1 MSGGADSPRGQTLGS
16 SYFLGAVFVAFVVL
30 LWLRGL
36 GRLIVPAL
44 LVGGVAFGVYRFVK
58 LVRAPVD

>member
-1 MSGGADSPRGQTLGS
+1 VSGAPEPSTGRALGS
-16 SYFLGAVFVAFVVL
+16 AYFLGAVFVGFVVL

-36 GRLIVPAL
+36 GRLMVPAL
-44 LVGGVAFGVYRFVK
+44 LIGGVVFGVYRFVK